1 MRTLSILSLLV
12 AAAAS
17 LVTAQSVKTGDL
29 GNATVVLNNPPGVV
43 YSATLPETA
52 FDKAAFPNG
61 GNVKGS
67 IAATANPDG
76 IGVWFKVSFS
86 NLPKEGGP
94 FTYHIHVDPVSSDGN
109 CTKTL
114 AHLDPFI
121 RGEDPVCDPKLPQ
134 TCQVGDLS
142 GKHGKITSDPFEV
155 SYYDQ
160 FASTA
165 DGIGAFFGN
174 RSFVVHYPNKT
185 RISCA
190 NFEKVDG
197 SSATDIPTSSLCS
210 SSPVSSSTTVTSLTG
225 NLTSTH
231 ATGSMPAST
240 KPPVT
245 TSPVTVSAGNNNM
258 HGISSAFGLVSFAAA
273 IMFML

>member
-1 MRTLSILSLLV
+1 MRTSSIISLL
-12 AAAAS
+12 AAAAVS
-17 LVTAQSVKTGDL
+17 LVTAQSIKTGDL
-29 GNATVVLNNPPGVV
+29 GNATVVVNNPPGVV
-43 YSATLPETA
+43 YQATLPDTA

-61 GNVKGS
+61 GNVQGS

-76 IGVWFKVSFS
+76 IGIWFKVRFS

-94 FTYHIHVDPVSSDGN
+94 FTYHIHVDPVPSDGN

-114 AHLDPFI
+114 AHLDPFL
-121 RGEDPVCDPKLPQ
+121 RGEDPVCDSNFPQ

-165 DGIGAFFGN
+165 GGIGAFFGN

-190 NFEKVDG
+190 NFALVDG
-197 SSATDIPTSSLCS
+197 SSAIIPISSECSAAPVTSTAVPTPSGN
-210 SSPVSSSTTVTSLTG
+210 STTPHPTG
-225 NLTSTH
+225 NV
-231 ATGSMPAST
+231 PQST

-245 TSPVTVSAGNNNM
+245 TTPPVTISAGNSMQGLGN
-258 HGISSAFGLVSFAAA
+258 AFVVISFAVA

>member
-1 MRTLSILSLLV
+1 MRTSSILSLLT

-17 LVTAQSVKTGDL
+17 LVAAQSIKTGDL
-29 GNATVVLNNPPGVV
+29 GNATVVVNNAVGT
-43 YSATLPETA
+43 YYAATLPDTA

-61 GNVKGS
+61 GNVQGS
-67 IAATANPDG
+67 ITATSSPDG
-76 IGVWFKVSFS
+76 IGVWFKVQFS

-94 FTYHIHVDPVSSDGN
+94 FTYHIHVDPVPSDGN

-114 AHLDPFI
+114 AHLDPFL
-121 RGEDPVCDPKLPQ
+121 RGEDPPCDPKFPQ

-142 GKHGKITSDPFEV
+142 GKHGKITSDPFV
-155 SYYDQ
+155 VTYYDQ

-165 DGIGAFFGN
+165 EGIGAFFGN

-190 NFEKVDG
+190 NFAKIDG
-197 SSATDIPTSSLCS
+197 ASPVIPTSSDCS
-210 SSPVSSSTTVTSLTG
+210 AAPPVTSTGVPQPSGNTTVPHPTG
-225 NLTSTH
+225 NV
-231 ATGSMPAST
+231 PQST
-240 KPPVT
+240 KPPVASNT
-245 TSPVTVSAGNNNM
+245 PVTVSAGNNVQSVS
-258 HGISSAFGLVSFAAA
+258 HAFGLVSFAAA